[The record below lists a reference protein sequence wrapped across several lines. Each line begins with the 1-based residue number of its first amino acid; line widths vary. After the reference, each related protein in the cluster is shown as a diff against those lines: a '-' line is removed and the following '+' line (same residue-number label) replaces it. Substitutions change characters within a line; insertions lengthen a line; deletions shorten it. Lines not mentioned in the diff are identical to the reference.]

1 MRQAPTAEQSTI
13 FTRAS
18 TQQRHVVRNLM
29 TLPLTAR
36 SPPPWH
42 CGAGGVTVH
51 TACCTHAAFLSRCWL
66 STIAETDRVTVR
78 IEGHALSFDFLF
90 ADRVP
95 PGRISRGRS
104 LSDSPLE
111 FQHKL
116 LYLGSRCRQFQ
127 QASCR
132 RLGLQAICSGFLQL
146 RKSPMELHAPD
157 FSTLQKIVTTNLRH
171 PKRSIN

>member
-1 MRQAPTAEQSTI
+1 
-13 FTRAS
+13 
-18 TQQRHVVRNLM
+18 M

-42 CGAGGVTVH
+42 CGAGGDTVH
-51 TACCTHAAFLSRCWL
+51 TACCTHAAFLSRLWL
-66 STIAETDRVTVR
+66 STNAESDRVTVR
-78 IEGHALSFDFLF
+78 FEGHALSIDFLF

-116 LYLGSRCRQFQ
+116 HCLGRRCRQFQ
-127 QASCR
+127 QASRR
-132 RLGLQAICSGFLQL
+132 RLGLQAICSGPIQL
-146 RKSPMELHAPD
+146 RKTLMELHPPD
-157 FSTLQKIVTTNLRH
+157 LSTPQKIVAANLLH
-171 PKRSIN
+171 QKRSSC